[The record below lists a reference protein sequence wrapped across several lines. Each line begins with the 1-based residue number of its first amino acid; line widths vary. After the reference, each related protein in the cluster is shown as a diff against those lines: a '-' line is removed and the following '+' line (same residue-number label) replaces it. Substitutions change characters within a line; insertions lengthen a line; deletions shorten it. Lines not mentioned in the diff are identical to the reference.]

1 MKKACLLDATTRTSF
16 WRIVG
21 TNKVLVLLMA
31 LLFISGVDT
40 YAQKRN
46 VTKAKAAIAAEP
58 YNLKG
63 AKDAILLALEDT
75 TTNKLANT
83 WFIAGEV
90 FYKIYQEQQEIV
102 WGRKPGTADK
112 AVMGESLKKAL
123 EYYTKADSL
132 DNLPDKKGRIKPK
145 FSEKIVERTLKVR
158 PVFPDVGA
166 DFHKQ
171 SQFMKA
177 VDMFDLYINYSKI
190 PYLRKRGLGLEHDT
204 LINTLKYYSGISAVK
219 AQRYD
224 LVSKYFEDIKDS
236 IKDEDERAYVYLS
249 LSDSYRRLNDSVN
262 LLRIYQLGARNFPK
276 DKFYSTNLINHY
288 INRNAMGDALK
299 WINASLEQ
307 DEKNAALWHL
317 KGRIIEKEIDSNP
330 KATNNEEKLKE
341 VIACYEKAIE
351 IDPNMAEALGNL
363 GRIYYNTAVDEL
375 QKVNEIKDDKKY
387 KVEKAKLK
395 AIFEKPKPYFERAYK
410 LEPENGSFITALRG
424 IYYNTDDNAKYKEM
438 DEKFKKLSE
447 KK

>member
-1 MKKACLLDATTRTSF
+1 
-16 WRIVG
+16 
-21 TNKVLVLLMA
+21 
-31 LLFISGVDT
+31 
-40 YAQKRN
+40 
-46 VTKAKAAIAAEP
+46 
-58 YNLKG
+58 
-63 AKDAILLALEDT
+63 
-75 TTNKLANT
+75 
-83 WFIAGEV
+83 
-90 FYKIYQEQQEIV
+90 
-102 WGRKPGTADK
+102 
-112 AVMGESLKKAL
+112 
-123 EYYTKADSL
+123 
-132 DNLPDKKGRIKPK
+132 
-145 FSEKIVERTLKVR
+145 
-158 PVFPDVGA
+158 
-166 DFHKQ
+166 
-171 SQFMKA
+171 
-177 VDMFDLYINYSKI
+177 
-190 PYLRKRGLGLEHDT
+190 
-204 LINTLKYYSGISAVK
+204 
-219 AQRYD
+219 
-224 LVSKYFEDIKDS
+224 
-236 IKDEDERAYVYLS
+236 
-249 LSDSYRRLNDSVN
+249 
-262 LLRIYQLGARNFPK
+262 
-276 DKFYSTNLINHY
+276 
-288 INRNAMGDALK
+288 MGDALK